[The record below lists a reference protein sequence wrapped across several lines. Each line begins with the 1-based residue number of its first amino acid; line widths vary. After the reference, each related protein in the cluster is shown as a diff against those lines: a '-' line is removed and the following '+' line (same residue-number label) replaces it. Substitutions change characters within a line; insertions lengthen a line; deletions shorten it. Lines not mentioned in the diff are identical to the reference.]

1 MTDKNLIHLN
11 YDELQCLK
19 SAIHQ
24 MPVYEEDHTIHLAFC
39 PAADRLL
46 GRLVLCR
53 KLSEQVRATEGQR
66 YRADLCFSA

>member
-24 MPVYEEDHTIHLAFC
+24 MHKGAIRDLDKES
-39 PAADRLL
+39 RLRICKR
-46 GRLVLCR
+46 GFEFTNE
-53 KLSEQVRATEGQR
+53 KTGKTFQVILEIKELKN
-66 YRADLCFSA
+66 D